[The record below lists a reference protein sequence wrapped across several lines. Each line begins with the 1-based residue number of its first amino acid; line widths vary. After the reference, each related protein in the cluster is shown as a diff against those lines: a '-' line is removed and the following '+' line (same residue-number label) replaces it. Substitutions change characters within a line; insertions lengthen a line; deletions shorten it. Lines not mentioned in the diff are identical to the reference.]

1 MAGSENQFINEIEAM
16 ANELVAVQYIDGIFR
31 KAFNFEFEMAM
42 VERFDIIKD
51 LKQQLDQAKLNSKS
65 RTDDSDNLYIQLLEA
80 QNELKQNQFDFV
92 HSTNEYHFIM

>member
-1 MAGSENQFINEIEAM
+1 M
-16 ANELVAVQYIDGIFR
+16 ANELAAAQYIDGIFR
-31 KAFNFEFEMAM
+31 KAFNFEFEMAQ

-80 QNELKQNQFDFV
+80 QNELKQNQFVLDKTEEEFKNMREAQEAYRDQIDFL
-92 HSTNEYHFIM
+92 

>member
-1 MAGSENQFINEIEAM
+1 M
-16 ANELVAVQYIDGIFR
+16 ANELAAVQYIDGIFR
-31 KAFNFEFEMAM
+31 KAFNFEFEMAQ

-80 QNELKQNQFDFV
+80 QNELKQNKFVLDKTEEEFKNMREAQEAYRDQIDFL
-92 HSTNEYHFIM
+92 